1 MINYAV
7 KKVRNPKQPDA
18 DFCTNR
24 AQKNGDYDFKELADD
39 TYRTVPSY
47 IRMIVYNYLRRL
59 DKPDTKQDDWWI
71 VT

>member
-1 MINYAV
+1 MLKGQKKTVSLGLPEECYV
-7 KKVRNPKQPDA
+7 KI
-18 DFCTNR
+18 
-24 AQKNGDYDFKELADD
+24 KELADD

-59 DKPDTKQDDWWI
+59 DKSDLSSDDWWV

>member
-1 MINYAV
+1 MLKGP
-7 KKVRNPKQPDA
+7 KKTVALGLPEE
-18 DFCTNR
+18 C
-24 AQKNGDYDFKELADD
+24 YDKIKELADD

-59 DKPDTKQDDWWI
+59 EKSDLTSDDWWI

>member
-1 MINYAV
+1 MFKDPKKSVSLGLPEECYA
-7 KKVRNPKQPDA
+7 KI
-18 DFCTNR
+18 
-24 AQKNGDYDFKELADD
+24 KELADD